1 MMLDIDSLT
10 AAYGSAQILNGV
22 TLDVGEGEV
31 VALLGRN
38 GVGKTTLM
46 KTTMGLVPATGGRVS
61 LRGRDISGMPTHG
74 IARAGISYV
83 PQGRGIFDKLT
94 VEDNLKMGL
103 RANPSAS
110 AGIPAFILDRFPIL
124 ADRRRQIAGTMSG
137 GQKQQLAISRALC
150 GDPKVLL
157 LDEPSEGI
165 QPNIVQDI
173 GLFLRELVTTRKI
186 SVLLVE
192 QNLGLVEAA
201 ADRFAIMVKGEIVH
215 KGVPAELKDEAL
227 LQRYLSV

>member
-1 MMLDIDSLT
+1 MLRIDALT
-10 AAYGSAQILNGV
+10 SAYGSAQILNRV
-22 TLDVGEGEV
+22 DLDVGEGEV

-46 KTTMGLVPATGGRVS
+46 KTIMGLLPTTGGEVR
-61 LRGRDISGMPTHG
+61 LKDRGISKMPTHA
-74 IARAGISYV
+74 IAKAGISYV

-94 VEDNLKMGL
+94 VEENLKMGL

-110 AGIPAFILDRFPIL
+110 ADIPAYIFDRFPIL
-124 ADRRRQIAGTMSG
+124 GERRRQVAGTMSG
-137 GQKQQLAISRALC
+137 GQKQQLAISRAMC

-173 GLFLRELVTTRKI
+173 GAFLRERVTTKKI
-186 SVLLVE
+186 SVLLIE
-192 QNLGLVEAA
+192 QNLELVKAA
-201 ADRFAIMVKGEIVH
+201 ADRFAIMVKGEIV
-215 KGVPAELKDEAL
+215 KSGLPAELDNEEL

>member
-46 KTTMGLVPATGGRVS
+46 KTAMGLVPATGGRVS
-61 LRGRDISGMPTHG
+61 LRGHDISGMPTHG

-110 AGIPAFILDRFPIL
+110 AGIPAFIFDRFPIL

-201 ADRFAIMVKGEIVH
+201 ADRFAIMVKGEIVR
-215 KGVPAELKDEAL
+215 KGVPAELRDEAL

>member
-46 KTTMGLVPATGGRVS
+46 KTAMGLVPATGGRVS
-61 LRGRDISGMPTHG
+61 LRGHDISGMPTHG

-110 AGIPAFILDRFPIL
+110 AGIPAFIFDRFPIL
-124 ADRRRQIAGTMSG
+124 AERRRQIAGTMSG

-201 ADRFAIMVKGEIVH
+201 ADRFAIMVKGEIVR
-215 KGVPAELKDEAL
+215 KGVPAELRDEAL

>member
-1 MMLDIDSLT
+1 
-10 AAYGSAQILNGV
+10 
-22 TLDVGEGEV
+22 
-31 VALLGRN
+31 
-38 GVGKTTLM
+38 
-46 KTTMGLVPATGGRVS
+46 
-61 LRGRDISGMPTHG
+61 
-74 IARAGISYV
+74 
-83 PQGRGIFDKLT
+83 
-94 VEDNLKMGL
+94 MGL

-110 AGIPAFILDRFPIL
+110 AGIPAFIFDRFPIL

-186 SVLLVE
+186 AVLLVE

-215 KGVPAELKDEAL
+215 KGVPAELRDEAL

>member
-1 MMLDIDSLT
+1 MLTIEALASG
-10 AAYGSAQILNGV
+10 YGSAQILNHAN
-22 TLDVGEGEV
+22 LKVGKGEV

-38 GVGKTTLM
+38 GVGKTTLL
-46 KTTMGLVPATGGRVS
+46 KTIMGIVRPASGKTMLDGRLIS
-61 LRGRDISGMPTHG
+61 NLRTHE
-74 IARAGISYV
+74 IAKAGIGYV

-94 VEDNLKMGL
+94 VEENLRMGL
-103 RANPSAS
+103 RANSSAS
-110 AGIPAFILDRFPIL
+110 ADIPDFVFERFPIL
-124 ADRRRQIAGTMSG
+124 HERRRQIAGTMSG
-137 GQKQQLAISRALC
+137 GQKQQLAISRAMC

-173 GLFLRELVTTRKI
+173 GVFIRHMAETREI

-192 QNLGLVEAA
+192 QNLGLVKSS
-201 ADRFAIMVKGEIVH
+201 ADRFAIMVKGEVVYS
-215 KGVPAELKDEAL
+215 GMPAELEDEEV

>member
-1 MMLDIDSLT
+1 MLKINALT
-10 AAYGSAQILNGV
+10 SAYGSAQILNGV
-22 TLDVGEGEV
+22 DLEVGKGEV

-46 KTTMGLVPATGGRVS
+46 KTLMGIVKPTGGEALLEGRAITG
-61 LRGRDISGMPTHG
+61 LRTHE
-74 IARAGISYV
+74 IAKTGLGYV

-94 VEDNLKMGL
+94 VEENLRMGL
-103 RANPSAS
+103 RSNPAAS
-110 AGIPAFILDRFPIL
+110 ADIPDFVFEKFPIL
-124 ADRRRQIAGTMSG
+124 HERRQQIAGTMSG
-137 GQKQQLAISRALC
+137 GQKQQLAISRAMC

-173 GLFLRELVTTRKI
+173 GVFIRELVRTHEI

-192 QNLGLVEAA
+192 QNLGLVKSA
-201 ADRFAIMVKGEIVH
+201 ADRFAVMVKGEVVYR
-215 KGVPAELKDEAL
+215 GAPDELDDEEL

>member
-46 KTTMGLVPATGGRVS
+46 KTAMGLVPATGGRVS

-110 AGIPAFILDRFPIL
+110 AGIPAFIFDRFPIL
-124 ADRRRQIAGTMSG
+124 AERRRQIAGTMSG

-215 KGVPAELKDEAL
+215 KGVPAELRDEAL

>member
-1 MMLDIDSLT
+1 MLKIEALT
-10 AAYGSAQILNGV
+10 SAYGSAQILNRV
-22 TLDVGEGEV
+22 DLEIDRGEV

-46 KTTMGLVPATGGRVS
+46 KTIMNIVTATGG
-61 LRGRDISGMPTHG
+61 DIRLNDHEIAGMPTFE
-74 IARAGISYV
+74 IARAGIGYV

-94 VEDNLKMGL
+94 VEENLQIGL
-103 RANPSAS
+103 RANADTSAK
-110 AGIPAFILDRFPIL
+110 IPDFVYERFPIL
-124 ADRRRQIAGTMSG
+124 AERQRQLAGTMSG
-137 GQKQQLAISRALC
+137 GQKQQLAISRAMC
-150 GDPKVLL
+150 GDPTVLL

-173 GLFLRELVTTRKI
+173 GLFLRELVETRRI
-186 SVLLVE
+186 AVLLVE
-192 QNLGLVEAA
+192 QNLGLVKAA

-215 KGVPAELKDEAL
+215 GGHPAELENEEL

>member
-1 MMLDIDSLT
+1 MMLEIDALT

-22 TLDVGEGEV
+22 RLDVGEGEV

-46 KTTMGLVPATGGRVS
+46 KTAMGLVPATGGQVS
-61 LRGRDISGMPTHG
+61 LHGRDVTNMPTHG
-74 IARAGISYV
+74 IARAGIGYV

-94 VEDNLKMGL
+94 VEENLRMGL

-110 AGIPAFILDRFPIL
+110 ADIPAYIFERFPIL
-124 ADRRRQIAGTMSG
+124 AERRQQIAGTMSG
-137 GQKQQLAISRALC
+137 GQKQQLAISRAMC
-150 GDPKVLL
+150 GAPKVLL

-173 GLFLRELVTTRKI
+173 GLFLRQLVTTTKI
-186 SVLLVE
+186 SILLIE
-192 QNLGLVEAA
+192 QNLGLVKGA

-215 KGVPAELKDEAL
+215 RGLPAELEDENL